1 MTTRSR
7 DEFTQAVQ
15 NAKEKCA
22 ALLASPRCSMYR
34 LPADMPLK
42 GVYLFSEKGRALY
55 AGRSDK
61 LRKRLRLHVRNSHNT
76 ATLAFL
82 IARDKTGLRKATYQ
96 KAGSRSEL
104 LKKNRR
110 FLSEFEL
117 ARERIRCMDIQFIE
131 EAEPTRQVIIE
142 ICVALLAGTKYNRF
156 DNH

>member
-1 MTTRSR
+1 MTAKSH

-15 NAKEKCA
+15 NAKKKCA
-22 ALLASPRCSMYR
+22 ALLASPRCSMYS
-34 LPADMPLK
+34 LPTVMPLK

-76 ATLAFL
+76 ATFAFL
-82 IARDKTGLRKATYQ
+82 IARDKTGLKKATYQ
-96 KAGSRSEL
+96 KTGSRNEL

-117 ARERIRCMDIQFIE
+117 ARESIRCMDIQFIE
-131 EAEPTRQVIIE
+131 EAEPTKQALLE